1 MKNIFSVTAAA
12 AVLFSLAAC
21 TTPTAENTASPA
33 RSTVQAVQ
41 IPEQELRTIAT
52 AYAQDVIGGLE
63 KGDYARF
70 IKNYA
75 SEYAK
80 TMNPEKFAPMAKAFQ
95 ERNGKLENLD
105 YLGTLNQ
112 GAFKLVVWKAR
123 FARTKALEE
132 ELKRGGRNPAE
143 LPLPDVLIR
152 LLVGNVD
159 GQWKIFAFFMN

>member
-12 AVLFSLAAC
+12 AVLFTLAAC
-21 TTPTAENTASPA
+21 TTTTTENTASPA
-33 RSTVQAVQ
+33 RSTVQTVQ

-63 KGDYARF
+63 K
-70 IKNYA
+70 
-75 SEYAK
+75 
-80 TMNPEKFAPMAKAFQ
+80 AKAFQ

-159 GQWKIFAFFMN
+159 GQWKIFAIFMN